1 MSKVPHLHFLAF
13 LAALILVGAGA
24 RLWLPLEEAAVLGFD
39 VATLLF
45 VGIAL
50 PAWAS
55 EDADRFRLRA
65 AREDAGVVLLVV
77 TAAVVIAAIL
87 IALVSLIR
95 ERQKLDA
102 FDFAIV
108 AGTLV
113 LAWVLSNLVY
123 AYHYANLYFREADRI
138 GRPPIVFPDPEP
150 PVFSDF
156 VYFSFV
162 IGMTCQTADLDIASR
177 RIRKVVTLQ
186 GLYAFFFNLGI
197 LALTIN
203 VLAGVL

>member
-1 MSKVPHLHFLAF
+1 MFKVPHLHFLAF
-13 LAALILVGAGA
+13 LATLILVGAGA
-24 RLWLPLEEAAVLGFD
+24 RLWLTLEEAAVLGFD
-39 VATLLF
+39 VAALLF
-45 VGIAL
+45 IGIAL

-55 EDADRFRLRA
+55 EDAEGFRLRA
-65 AREDAGVVLLVV
+65 AREDAGMVLLVV

-108 AGTLV
+108 LGTLV

-123 AYHYANLYFREADRI
+123 VYHYANLYFSEADRV

-186 GLYAFFFNLGI
+186 GVYAFFFNLGV